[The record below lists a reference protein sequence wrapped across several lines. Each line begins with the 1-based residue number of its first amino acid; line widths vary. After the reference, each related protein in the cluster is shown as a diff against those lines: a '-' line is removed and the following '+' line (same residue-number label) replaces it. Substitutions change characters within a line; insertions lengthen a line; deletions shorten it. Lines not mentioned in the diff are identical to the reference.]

1 MDSNLY
7 FPSVEKFRNAL
18 SKATVFKTDDEDN
31 RVMVI
36 DLNRVTEVDHTS
48 LKVIQEDYVKGKKK
62 SDFNSKMNLID
73 FLDAKSDAVYMGKE
87 RRKMLFFQR

>member
-1 MDSNLY
+1 VESNLY
-7 FPSVEKFRNAL
+7 FPSVERFRNAL

-48 LKVIQEDYVKGKKK
+48 LKVIQED
-62 SDFNSKMNLID
+62 LT
-73 FLDAKSDAVYMGKE
+73 
-87 RRKMLFFQR
+87 